1 LKYLTWLLKAVIFFV
16 LFAFALNNQAP
27 VELHFFFGTQ
37 WQAPMVLVVLAVFVL
52 GMFAGI
58 AVMLPLWL
66 SARRQ
71 VKNTGRPNHV
81 SPANPEELP
90 PHGT

>member
-1 LKYLTWLLKAVIFFV
+1 MRILVWLARVFVFFT

-27 VELHFFFGTQ
+27 VELHFFFGQQ
-37 WQAPMVLVVLAVFVL
+37 WQAPMVLVVLATFVA

-66 SARRQ
+66 AARRQ
-71 VKNTGRPNHV
+71 AKAPTVTTAPRTAEDTTV
-81 SPANPEELP
+81 
-90 PHGT
+90 HGT

>member
-1 LKYLTWLLKAVIFFV
+1 MKYFTWLLKAVIFFV

-27 VELHFFFGTQ
+27 VELHFFFGQQ
-37 WQAPMVLVVLAVFVL
+37 WQAPMVLVVLATFVA

-66 SARRQ
+66 AARRQ
-71 VKNTGRPNHV
+71 AKASTVTTAPRTAEDTTV
-81 SPANPEELP
+81 
-90 PHGT
+90 HGT